1 MLHNFILSINLY
13 VLKKGIKGLY
23 NNRPLQPVTG
33 LVSPVSSLLYFLAE
47 FPSGAGRLTT
57 STYLPWLLSPVR
69 EGAQGGAPS
78 AIQMSAGGL
87 I

>member
-33 LVSPVSSLLYFLAE
+33 LVSPVSSLFSGCIPIWSGEARHVYLLAPAFKFHE
-47 FPSGAGRLTT
+47 
-57 STYLPWLLSPVR
+57 R
-69 EGAQGGAPS
+69 ERAQGGALS
-78 AIQMSAGGL
+78 DIQMGAGGPT
-87 I
+87 